1 MRTETRRWSSRSSPG
16 GVRNVVR
23 ADEGRCNRATFPRV
37 SCGRG
42 REAGEPPTSWFTG
55 WTTSANGLGS
65 ESDRDHGRNHHH
77 PHRHRDP
84 DGEQVPREDDK
95 PKGRPE
101 AVVEEAE
108 AEQ

>member
-65 ESDRDHGRNHHH
+65 ESDRDHGRTTTTHTATVTPTVNRSHG
-77 PHRHRDP
+77 RTTSRRD
-84 DGEQVPREDDK
+84 DQR
-95 PKGRPE
+95 RW
-101 AVVEEAE
+101 
-108 AEQ
+108 